1 MLIIGAGI
9 AGLCCARDLAYAGI
23 DVTVLEA
30 SDDVG
35 GRVRTDVVDG
45 YQLDRGFQV
54 YLTAYPEG
62 RRYLDLAALDLR
74 PFEPGAMIR
83 MRSRSEFTSLHDV
96 MRRPS
101 AALATALSPAATPL
115 DKWRTLTLKRDVR
128 RGQPEDLLN
137 RPQRTTLERLKQ
149 AGFSERVIARFFRPF
164 FSGVFLDDLLSVSSR
179 AFDYYFRM
187 FADGMA
193 AVPAKGMG
201 EIPRQIAAN
210 LRPSVIG
217 LNERVVS
224 ITNRLVVTAKGES
237 ILADAIVIATD
248 GDTAARLAPD
258 FVRPIIRWT
267 GTTCMYF
274 AAEAGQ
280 YGRKLFGRP
289 VMLLVESGAGPINN
303 VVSMSDVCKRYAPG
317 DANLISVNLVGARDE
332 SPEVLERRVRAQLVD
347 IFGSDVDHWRL
358 LRRYDIPKSLP
369 DQSTAALAIPH
380 KPVRL
385 RPGLYVAG
393 DHVDQ
398 SSINGAMCAG
408 RRAAEAIIADRST

>member
-1 MLIIGAGI
+1 VIIGAGI

-35 GRVRTDVVDG
+35 GRVRTDIVDG

-96 MRRPS
+96 MRQPS
-101 AALATALSPAATPL
+101 TVLATAMSPAATPL
-115 DKWRTLTLKRDVR
+115 EKWRMLSLKREVR

-137 RPQRTTLERLKQ
+137 LPQATALQRLKQ
-149 AGFSERVIARFFRPF
+149 FGFSDQAIARFFRPLF
-164 FSGVFLDDLLSVSSR
+164 GGVFLDDSLGVSSR
-179 AFDYYFRM
+179 ALDYDFRM
-187 FADGMA
+187 FAEGNA

-201 EIPRQIAAN
+201 EIPRQIASN
-210 LRPSVIG
+210 LRPCMIG

-224 ITNRLVVTAKGES
+224 ITNRLVVTEKGES

-248 GDTAARLAPD
+248 GDTAARLAPEL
-258 FVRPIIRWT
+258 VRPISRWA
-267 GTTCMYF
+267 GTTCLYF
-274 AAEAGQ
+274 AAEAGK
-280 YGRKLFGRP
+280 YGRRLFGRP
-289 VMLLVESGAGPINN
+289 VVLLVEGGAGPINSI
-303 VVSMSDVCKRYAPG
+303 VSMSDVCDRYAPTDG
-317 DANLISVNLVGARDE
+317 NLIGVNLIGARDE
-332 SPEVLERRVRAQLVD
+332 LPEVLERRVRAQLVD
-347 IFGSDVDHWRL
+347 IFGNDVDHWRL
-358 LRRYDIPKSLP
+358 LRRYDITKSLP
-369 DQSTAALAIPH
+369 DQSTAALATPH

-408 RRAAEAIIADRST
+408 RRAAEAIIADRSA